1 MGLEPPLIQ
10 WEENLDPSWSLG
22 IRDKDRHGCWWLSF
36 WNYLRI
42 RFRCFLSFREVAKT
56 MKKNDMINIPQL
68 MLIRQEL
75 SWIKLTGLMVS
86 QGYHCSFWTCFMKPP
101 SKKRHL
107 HTSTLKTTLF
117 YHTWLWFF
125 QNPTPTHGKWGSLFF
140 LCPAL
145 MLFLANHSRR
155 LPDTGNWLKGTSY
168 RKTVFLLYSSKVPV
182 CIHVCKLCIHTYIH
196 TIRLFNSLRGK
207 KASCY

>member
-36 WNYLRI
+36 WNYPRI

-56 MKKNDMINIPQL
+56 MKKDDMINIPQL

-101 SKKRHL
+101 SQKRHL

-140 LCPAL
+140 FVSGADVIPSKS
-145 MLFLANHSRR
+145 FQEVTWHWKLAQGNILQEDCVLVVFIKGSRM
-155 LPDTGNWLKGTSY
+155 
-168 RKTVFLLYSSKVPV
+168 YS
-182 CIHVCKLCIHTYIH
+182 
-196 TIRLFNSLRGK
+196 GM
-207 KASCY
+207 